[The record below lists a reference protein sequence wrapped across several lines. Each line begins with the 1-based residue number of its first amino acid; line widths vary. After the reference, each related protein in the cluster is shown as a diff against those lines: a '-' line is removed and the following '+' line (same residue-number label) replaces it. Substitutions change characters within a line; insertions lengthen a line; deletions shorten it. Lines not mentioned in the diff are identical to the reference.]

1 MSLNSESI
9 ANNSF
14 IDIDSIGSNDTSAL
28 LCHINST
35 GSCNGTITGNWF
47 YHNGTPVTTFE
58 DIAAASNSNET
69 FFVTNRNQSVIQLH
83 QFQPAS
89 DSSSEIGHF
98 YCVADDNKTRLT
110 LNVYICKLR
119 FYYKFEDNCV

>member
-1 MSLNSESI
+1 MSLNGKTI
-9 ANNSF
+9 TNNSF

-28 LCHINST
+28 LCHISST
-35 GSCNGTITGNWF
+35 ESCNGTITGNWF

-58 DIAAASNSNET
+58 DINATRNSNET

-83 QFQPAS
+83 WYQPAS

-98 YCVADDNKTRLT
+98 YCMAEDNETRLT
-110 LNVYICKLR
+110 LNAYICK
-119 FYYKFEDNCV
+119 FKKF